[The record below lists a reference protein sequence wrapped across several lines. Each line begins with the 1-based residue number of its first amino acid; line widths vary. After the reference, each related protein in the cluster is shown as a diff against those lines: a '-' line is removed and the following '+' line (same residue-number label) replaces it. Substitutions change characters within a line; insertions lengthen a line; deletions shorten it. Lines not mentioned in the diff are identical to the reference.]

1 MSPRLPNEGRTPE
14 DLGTKLCL
22 RPSEEGF
29 WFGFKNA
36 YRNKARSR
44 NVRCAFHE
52 QLSEAWSIQKID
64 SGLGAHLALLKPTF
78 CRVPIDS
85 ISGFVRTCKKVRYY
99 GSLRHHVC
107 TPGLQQPERNQS
119 YQPRRGADSQP
130 VGFAARCAL
139 VYLKD
144 EKNPKRL

>member
-1 MSPRLPNEGRTPE
+1 MKVGLLKTLEPNCVSDLLKKGFGLDSKMRIETKHGQEMFGVLFMNSCRKLGRYKRST
-14 DLGTKLCL
+14 LV
-22 RPSEEGF
+22 
-29 WFGFKNA
+29 W
-36 YRNKARSR
+36 ART
-44 NVRCAFHE
+44 
-52 QLSEAWSIQKID
+52 
-64 SGLGAHLALLKPTF
+64 LALLKPTF